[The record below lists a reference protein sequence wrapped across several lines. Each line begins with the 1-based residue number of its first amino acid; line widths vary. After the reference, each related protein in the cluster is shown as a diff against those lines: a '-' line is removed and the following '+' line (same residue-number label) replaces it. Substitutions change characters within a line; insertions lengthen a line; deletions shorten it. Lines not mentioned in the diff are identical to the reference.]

1 MMRKLTFTAV
11 LGVWLVAG
19 PALAA
24 DSETQS
30 GFVRVRSNPCM
41 TAKYGK
47 GETCELPAL
56 PETAD
61 AAALA
66 AARLKRARHYIDMGE
81 VPNALAE
88 ADQALAI
95 APDNIEIRHLVARL
109 AMSTGDYAR
118 AERELKLAIAQ
129 RPDDADILATNA
141 VRLKARSWHDEAL
154 KAFDRVLVLRPDHR
168 FAREERATLLMS
180 LGRPK
185 DSIADFDMLLADR
198 RDANLLVLR
207 GTARMAARDTPK
219 AIDDFNEALKLSP
232 GRFDILTARA
242 MAFEVS
248 GNDQA
253 ALDDYDAILGPVDGQ
268 PNIVMRAEQ
277 LAGYRAQRA
286 RVLVHLNR
294 FADAST
300 EMVNSI
306 SAGGRNALLRAQVY
320 LRQNGF
326 PDVPLDGKDSPELRT
341 ALKSCFGL
349 NSCFQKVSGPL

>member
-1 MMRKLTFTAV
+1 MLRPLSFAAV
-11 LGVWLVAG
+11 LSLWLVAG

-41 TAKYGK
+41 MAKYGK
-47 GETCELPAL
+47 GEKCELPAL
-56 PETAD
+56 PETTD

-66 AARLKRARHYIDMGE
+66 AARLKRARYHIDMGE
-81 VPNALAE
+81 LPNALAE
-88 ADQALAI
+88 ADQALTV
-95 APDNIEIRHLVARL
+95 APDNPDIRHLVARL
-109 AMSTGDYAR
+109 AMSTGDFSR

-129 RPDDADILATNA
+129 RPDDADILTTNA
-141 VRLKARSWHDEAL
+141 IRLKTRAWLEEAL
-154 KAFDRVLVLRPDHR
+154 KAFDRVLALRPDHR
-168 FAREERATLLMS
+168 LAREERATLLMS

-185 DSIADFDMLLADR
+185 DSIADVDVLLADR
-198 RDANLLVLR
+198 PDANLLVLR
-207 GTARMAARDTPK
+207 GTARMAARETPK

-242 MAFEVS
+242 TAYEVS

-253 ALDDYDAILGPVDGQ
+253 ALDDYDAILGPVDG
-268 PNIVMRAEQ
+268 PPVIVMRAEQ
-277 LAGYRAQRA
+277 LASYRAQRA
-286 RVLVHLNR
+286 RLLVHLNR